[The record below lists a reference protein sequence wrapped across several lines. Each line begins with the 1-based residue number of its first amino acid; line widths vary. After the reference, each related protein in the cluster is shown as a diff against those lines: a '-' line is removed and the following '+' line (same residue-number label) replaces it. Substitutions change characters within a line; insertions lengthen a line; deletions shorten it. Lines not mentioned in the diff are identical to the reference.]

1 MRMEAVRGCPGVTGT
16 GSLFLSLSLSFSLSL
31 SLSLCVYLRALS
43 KRAAGFI
50 PREGASS
57 PAPDV
62 TSRAYSPRQ

>member
-16 GSLFLSLSLSFSLSL
+16 GSLFLSLSLSL